1 MLRRSGLVR
10 GDGVDVEDGAEE
22 VLDDLSLSLL
32 ASLLDALDLLLGF
45 LVGLG
50 LGLLV
55 ALAVLYNHQYYA
67 IVVVDRISRRW
78 TVCLLGGSIVPRP
91 RISYIR
97 LPSWPCSRLSLAW
110 PHRERP

>member
-1 MLRRSGLVR
+1 VLRRSGL
-10 GDGVDVEDGAEE
+10 GGGNGVDVEDGAEE

-55 ALAVLYNHQYYA
+55 ALAVLYDHQY
-67 IVVVDRISRRW
+67 S
-78 TVCLLGGSIVPRP
+78 SIVGADGVSFR
-91 RISYIR
+91 
-97 LPSWPCSRLSLAW
+97 
-110 PHRERP
+110 